1 MMLTGKLLIG
11 QQMVSGREGSVQAIN
26 PMDDQVLEPVYRGA
40 SLSEVQ
46 LVCELADDAFD
57 TYRATSPET

>member
-26 PMDDQVLEPVYRGA
+26 PMDDQVLGFVRKA
-40 SLSEVQ
+40 LS
-46 LVCELADDAFD
+46 ANF
-57 TYRATSPET
+57 TYAKAA